1 MGYADA
7 TVFGLVEGITEFLPI
22 SSTGH
27 LILFSEILGKEEGN
41 KDYEDAIY
49 AYLIVIQAGAI
60 FAVALIYRKELWSIA
75 LGFLGLDPRG
85 RRLGVNLM
93 LAFLP
98 AAALALCWTMQLNHY
113 FLDYF
118 PSLLPFFAGGLF
130 MLWAERKKT
139 MVDLIRLETLK
150 NT

>member
-1 MGYADA
+1 M
-7 TVFGLVEGITEFLPI
+7 
-22 SSTGH
+22 
-27 LILFSEILGKEEGN
+27 FSEILGKEEGN

-60 FAVALIYRKELWSIA
+60 FAVAHTYRKELWSIA

-98 AAALALCWTMQLNHY
+98 AAALKL
-113 FLDYF
+113 LDNAIE
-118 PSLLPFFAGGLF
+118 SLLFGLLPVAFALFAGGLF
-130 MLWAERKKT
+130 WLWAERKK
-139 MVDLIRLETLK
+139 LWWI
-150 NT
+150 

>member
-93 LAFLP
+93 FAFLP
-98 AAALALCWTMQLNHY
+98 AAALGPL
-113 FLDYF
+113 LDNAIE
-118 PSLLPFFAGGLF
+118 SLLFGLLPVAFAFLPEVFSCCGRTEKK
-130 MLWAERKKT
+130 LWW
-139 MVDLIRLETLK
+139 I
-150 NT
+150 